1 MLLAKD
7 GDVNWQKLIA
17 LTESAGAGAGGAE
30 EGADV
35 ADIAANERVST
46 MTSKDI
52 KTVDAAAKNP
62 AMDKHTRESVNRLVK
77 ELVGSS
83 SGSALRRILVQATP
97 ESLVPPSA
105 VRSTIV
111 RATRSTFARTVS
123 ELSVGEFFSLFVQ
136 AIRSFFAALSTA
148 GKGKADRES
157 CDVFGEGTA
166 EEYHCKVNLDKRRKK
181 IAGLMLKSKLRGWG
195 GFASAA
201 ALFALFGW
209 AAITGTCIGMVQ
221 GIRRRIVEA
230 LGGTLNK
237 PGASK

>member
-1 MLLAKD
+1 M
-7 GDVNWQKLIA
+7 
-17 LTESAGAGAGGAE
+17 
-30 EGADV
+30 
-35 ADIAANERVST
+35 
-46 MTSKDI
+46 
-52 KTVDAAAKNP
+52 
-62 AMDKHTRESVNRLVK
+62 
-77 ELVGSS
+77 
-83 SGSALRRILVQATP
+83 
-97 ESLVPPSA
+97 
-105 VRSTIV
+105 
-111 RATRSTFARTVS
+111 S

>member
-1 MLLAKD
+1 M
-7 GDVNWQKLIA
+7 
-17 LTESAGAGAGGAE
+17 
-30 EGADV
+30 
-35 ADIAANERVST
+35 
-46 MTSKDI
+46 
-52 KTVDAAAKNP
+52 
-62 AMDKHTRESVNRLVK
+62 
-77 ELVGSS
+77 
-83 SGSALRRILVQATP
+83 QATP

-201 ALFALFGW
+201 ALFALLS
-209 AAITGTCIGMVQ
+209 ALKISGM
-221 GIRRRIVEA
+221 
-230 LGGTLNK
+230 
-237 PGASK
+237 PGAPSYTGPLDCFRQTVRTGGVAALYQGLLPNMLKVMPATSISYAVYDALS